1 MDIKEISHD
10 LLQQAAQGDIQAFEE
25 IYKFASSFVYSV
37 ALRTVR
43 NREDAQEITQEV
55 FLKIFKNLKDF
66 KFRSSFKTW
75 VYRITVNAALNVIK
89 KAGHDLNR
97 QVEYNENMVIENAP
111 PENATD
117 SILETRD
124 KEKKVNELLAALTPE
139 YRVCIVLREIQGLSY
154 KEIAQTLKTNINTV
168 RSRLKRAREILLK
181 RGGYNELQ

>member
-1 MDIKEISHD
+1 MDIQEISHD

-55 FLKIFKNLKDF
+55 FLKVFKNLKDYKF
-66 KFRSSFKTW
+66 KSSFKTW
-75 VYRITVNAALNVIK
+75 IYRITVNTALNFIK
-89 KAGHDLNR
+89 KAGCDLSR
-97 QVEYNENMVIENAP
+97 QVEYNENMIIEDAR
-111 PENATD
+111 PENTTD
-117 SILETRD
+117 SILDNQEN
-124 KEKKVNELLAALTPE
+124 EKKVNDLLAALTPE

-154 KEIAQTLKTNINTV
+154 EEIAQTLKTNINTV

-181 RGGYNELQ
+181 RGGLTK